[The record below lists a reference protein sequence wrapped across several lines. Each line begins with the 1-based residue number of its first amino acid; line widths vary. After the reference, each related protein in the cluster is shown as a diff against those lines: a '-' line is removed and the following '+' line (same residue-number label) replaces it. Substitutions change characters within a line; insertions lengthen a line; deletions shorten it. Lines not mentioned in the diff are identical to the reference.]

1 MNRLTFIAYWLA
13 MLSAWASSVS
23 ISDMRCEYRQNPIG
37 VDAPQPR
44 LSWILD
50 SKERG
55 VLQSAYQILVG
66 TDANSLERDQ
76 GDLWDSGKVISDQ
89 TTRIAYGG
97 KALASSQQCFCTATV
112 YVPAK
117 QVADV
122 TESGHPAERVKDSKY
137 LRMESDCAVF
147 QIGSGD
153 YAFASRHV
161 N

>member
-1 MNRLTFIAYWLA
+1 
-13 MLSAWASSVS
+13 MLSAWASCVS

-37 VDAPQPR
+37 VDASRPR
-44 LSWILD
+44 LSWILE

-55 VLQSAYQILVG
+55 VLQSAYQILVA
-66 TDANSLERDQ
+66 TRLESLEKDQRD
-76 GDLWDSGKVISDQ
+76 LCGKIIADQ
-89 TTRIAYGG
+89 TTQIAYGG
-97 KALASSQQCFCTATV
+97 KSLASSQQCFCTATV

-137 LRMESDCAVF
+137 LRMESDCAVV